1 MVRFGNAR
9 LVLASTMAV
18 LMVALFSAP
27 SLWAQ
32 SKSKVSV
39 YTALEADQIKAYKE
53 AFEKAN
59 PDVEMVITR
68 DSTGVITAKLLAEKS
83 NPQADV
89 VWGVAAT
96 SLLVLD
102 NESMLMPYAPK
113 GIEALKPIFRDS
125 RNPPSWVGMDVWAA
139 TLCFNT
145 VEAAKKNIPKPESWA
160 DLTKAVYKGQIVMP
174 NPASSGTGFFDV
186 SAWLQM
192 FGEQKGWEYMDGLH
206 QNIGV
211 YTHSGSKPCNLAGA
225 GEYVIGI
232 SFEYRAAQNK
242 QKGAPIDLVFPREG
256 LGYDMEATA
265 ILKGA
270 KNVDGAKKLADW
282 SVTKDANELYAK
294 NFAIV
299 ALAGVGKP
307 LDSVPAD
314 FEKRLVKN
322 DFNWAAANRDKILA
336 EWTKRYNAKSEPK
349 S

>member
-1 MVRFGNAR
+1 MDRFGKAR
-9 LVLASTMAV
+9 LILASAV
-18 LMVALFSAP
+18 AAAVVASFAMSSA
-27 SLWAQ
+27 WAQ
-32 SKSKVSV
+32 TKSKVSV

-53 AFEKAN
+53 AFEKAY

-102 NESMLMPYAPK
+102 NEGMLMPYAPK
-113 GIEALKPIFRDS
+113 GMESLKPIFHDS
-125 RNPPSWVGMDVWAA
+125 RTPPSWVGMDVWAA

-160 DLTKAVYKGQIVMP
+160 DLTKPVYKGQIVMP

-211 YTHSGSKPCNLAGA
+211 YTHSGSKPCNLAGS

-242 QKGAPIDLVFPREG
+242 QKGAPIELIFPKEG

-265 ILKGA
+265 LIKGA

-299 ALAGVGKP
+299 ALPGVGKP
-307 LDSVPAD
+307 LESVPAD
-314 FEKRLVKN
+314 FEKRLAKN
-322 DFNWAAANRDKILA
+322 DFSWAAANRDKILA